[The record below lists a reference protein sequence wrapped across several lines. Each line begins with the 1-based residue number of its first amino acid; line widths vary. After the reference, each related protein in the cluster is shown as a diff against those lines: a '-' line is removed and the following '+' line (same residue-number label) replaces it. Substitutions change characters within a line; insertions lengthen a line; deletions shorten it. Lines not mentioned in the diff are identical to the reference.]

1 MDAERGMEDLGLVDS
16 ESRAGKGVP
25 AARFGSL
32 MLGDPAGPGIV
43 GEVWHARDATSGAR
57 KALEVLPAGASEVA
71 VRALVDQHH
80 ALRVPGVVPAVG
92 LESAGGRVGVLWDWV
107 DGPTLADVLSESGA
121 MGLDEAL
128 ELYAEMLEVM
138 RAVHHRG
145 LAHLALSPRAFVLV
159 VRGDGVRP
167 HLVGLGM
174 VAALG
179 RLGLAALDERY
190 RAPEQVAGAPGDARS
205 DIYAMAAILYEMLT
219 GAPAFP
225 GGRGAASSGPKPLYL
240 ASPRCPME
248 VSEVVRQALSADP
261 AQRPATLDAFIDRLL
276 DPSSAARPVKGTIP
290 PTPSPTRPAAAPR
303 AEARP
308 HPQAPAAPAA
318 PSRLAIAAG
327 WVAWGISRL
336 LTFLV
341 LPALVM
347 ALAGFTA
354 ALFAGRQTWTAAQA
368 VSLADARA
376 ASDAEV
382 ARWAA
387 AEVVALGGNPERVNA
402 AVAELDRAD
411 TLRRRGAA
419 LLNLR
424 STLELELHGLATSD
438 APPEEGRRRRVA
450 NRLDDVAVDADAW
463 EEAVARLDEARG
475 LPLARLG
482 ATWGLAEED
491 WVAGLAAA
499 WTRYQAT
506 GRPEP

>member
-1 MDAERGMEDLGLVDS
+1 MDS
-16 ESRAGKGVP
+16 ESPAGRGGP

-32 MLGDPAGPGIV
+32 LLGDPVGPGIV
-43 GEVWHARDATSGAR
+43 GEVWHARDAAGGAR

-92 LESAGGRVGVLWDWV
+92 FQVSGGRVGVLWEWV
-107 DGPTLADVLSESGA
+107 DGPTLADVLDASSA

-128 ELYAEMLEVM
+128 ELYAEMLEVI

-145 LAHLALSPRAFVLV
+145 LTHLALSPRAFVLV

-179 RLGLAALDERY
+179 RLGLAAVDERY
-190 RAPEQVAGAPGDARS
+190 RAPEQLAGAPGDARS
-205 DIYAMAAILYEMLT
+205 DVYAMAAILYEMLT
-219 GAPAFP
+219 GTPAFP
-225 GGRGAASSGPKPLYL
+225 GGRGAASSRPKPLYL
-240 ASPRCPME
+240 AAPQCPRE
-248 VSEVVRQALSADP
+248 ISEVVRQALSADP
-261 AQRPATLDAFIDRLL
+261 AQRPATMDAFIDALL
-276 DPSSAARPVKGTIP
+276 GPSTAERPVEAPIR
-290 PTPSPTRPAAAPR
+290 PTPAPSRPAAR
-303 AEARP
+303 AQARP
-308 HPQAPAAPAA
+308 RPQAA
-318 PSRLAIAAG
+318 PSALSRLAVAAG
-327 WVAWGISRL
+327 WVGWALSRL

-347 ALAGFTA
+347 ALAGFTV
-354 ALFAGRQTWTAAQA
+354 ALFAGRQTWTAAEA

-387 AEVVALGGNPERVNA
+387 AEVVAMGGNAERVNA

-419 LLNLR
+419 LLALR
-424 STLELELHGLATSD
+424 STLELELHGLSTSGN
-438 APPEEGRRRRVA
+438 PPEEARRRRVA
-450 NRLDDVAVDADAW
+450 NRLDDVAVEADGW
-463 EEAVARLDEARG
+463 EQAVIRLDQARA

-482 ATWGLAEED
+482 AAWGLAEED

-499 WTRYQAT
+499 WARYEAT